1 VYCCSRVGFWSL
13 YLKFVG
19 GLSRFDNRPHTEMDA
34 KSEPGW
40 RGRTEELTSVLFV
53 AHAARAGVSRI
64 KWLVAFSEINGG
76 RCHVKTCDFV
86 ACPLLGRPLSYALRL
101 GADRGPDFGCDL
113 GDRHDRR
120 VRMAGVPGDPRLA
133 GFVSVFHSGHAR
145 LGHRRIHDARL
156 GILGV
161 HESQRT
167 EFRVSTSGTRENT
180 QSFGTSVSPSSGTYY
195 LVVDNIDVSSSGAPG
210 SAPVTVDVSAQIRP
224 FPILGVVIGVV
235 VVLAI
240 VVAVL
245 LIVRSRRKKKAAMRM
260 MPPPLQPPMGPP
272 QPPLRPPG
280 S

>member
-1 VYCCSRVGFWSL
+1 MTLGSQDSFQFSIQVTQGSDIDVYTMPASGYSEYTNPSAPSFG
-13 YLKFVG
+13 YL
-19 GLSRFDNRPHTEMDA
+19 
-34 KSEPGW
+34 
-40 RGRTEELTSVLFV
+40 
-53 AHAARAGVSRI
+53 
-64 KWLVAFSEINGG
+64 
-76 RCHVKTCDFV
+76 
-86 ACPLLGRPLSYALRL
+86 
-101 GADRGPDFGCDL
+101 
-113 GDRHDRR
+113 
-120 VRMAGVPGDPRLA
+120 
-133 GFVSVFHSGHAR
+133 
-145 LGHRRIHDARL
+145 
-156 GILGV
+156 
-161 HESQRT
+161 
-167 EFRVSTSGTRENT
+167 TSGTRENT